1 MDKGVLWLIA
11 FIVVAILAAGVYVYS
26 DQTSKTINVN
36 GESLI
41 KAKPDLL
48 GVYVNI
54 ETSGKTASEAEN
66 KNSEISS
73 KINSE
78 LKRLGFTDADIET
91 TGFNIYQDYQWI
103 DGQQTSKGYKASNQL
118 KVKVKDFTKSGD
130 VIDSVVNSGG
140 LVSNINFELDEAK
153 QQEYKKQAMA
163 KAAEDTKNKAD
174 AIAQGVGMRVGKL
187 VTIQVNDYNSYP
199 YPVYARAE
207 GGVFSASDA
216 KAQVEKVSINPG
228 DLEIR
233 ASVTATYKI
242 Y

>member
-1 MDKGVLWLIA
+1 MDKGILWLIA

-36 GESLI
+36 GDSLI

-54 ETSGKTASEAEN
+54 ETSGNTAGEAEN
-66 KNSEISS
+66 KNSQISD
-73 KINSE
+73 KVTAE

-91 TGFNIYQDYQWI
+91 TGFNIYPDYEWVNN
-103 DGQQTSKGYKASNQL
+103 QQVSKGYKASNQL
-118 KVKVKDFTKSGD
+118 KVNVKDFTKSGD
-130 VIDSVVNSGG
+130 VIDAVVNNGG

-153 QQEYKKQAMA
+153 QQEYKKQAMS
-163 KAAEDTKNKAD
+163 KAAEDTKTKAD

-187 VTIQVNDYNSYP
+187 VSIQVNDYNFYP

-216 KAQVEKVSINPG
+216 KAQVEQVTINPG

-233 ASVTATYKI
+233 ASVTATYKL